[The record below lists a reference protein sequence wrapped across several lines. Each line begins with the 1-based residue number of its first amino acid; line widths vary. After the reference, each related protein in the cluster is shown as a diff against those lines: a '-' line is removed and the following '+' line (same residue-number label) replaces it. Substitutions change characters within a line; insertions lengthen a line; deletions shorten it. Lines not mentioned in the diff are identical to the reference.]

1 MKKLFQIFFYS
12 VVSMKMQAGK
22 TVVSMCDTMPGWSWS
37 CHSGNNH
44 GVVSVITAMLTVLV
58 TFLMAGAG
66 QEKQCWSMEL
76 KSNYVGSAVLGGVT
90 TNISPQGWNENL
102 ENPPTT
108 IFNPGETLQHM
119 NLEETQNIY
128 LNKRQKRSK
137 PTRRRQNQVTR
148 EYDVPLQLE
157 RTIEIA

>member
-1 MKKLFQIFFYS
+1 M
-12 VVSMKMQAGK
+12 
-22 TVVSMCDTMPGWSWS
+22 
-37 CHSGNNH
+37 
-44 GVVSVITAMLTVLV
+44 
-58 TFLMAGAG
+58 
-66 QEKQCWSMEL
+66 
-76 KSNYVGSAVLGGVT
+76 LGGVT
-90 TNISPQGWNENL
+90 TNISLQGWNENL

-108 IFNPGETLQHM
+108 MFNPGETLQHM
-119 NLEETQNIY
+119 NLEETQNNY